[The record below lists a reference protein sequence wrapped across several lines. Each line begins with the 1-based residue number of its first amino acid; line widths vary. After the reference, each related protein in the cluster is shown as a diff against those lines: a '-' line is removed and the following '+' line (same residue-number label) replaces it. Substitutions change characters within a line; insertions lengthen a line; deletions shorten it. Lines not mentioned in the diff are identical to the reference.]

1 MLYLKLKPC
10 PCCAADAL
18 YRKFPV
24 YDYPGYYRLEIHCSK
39 CGLTMIMPE
48 AETVYKTEEEAIR
61 LIANAWNRRAYE

>member
-1 MLYLKLKPC
+1 MPYQILKTC
-10 PCCAADAL
+10 PCCAAAAL

-24 YDYPGYYRLEIHCSK
+24 YDYPGCYRLEIHCSK

-48 AETVYKTEEEAIR
+48 ADTVYKTEEEAIK